1 MFRFDSLPFFPRL
14 LQQGCEAFLVS
25 YFEGT
30 LQDILGIEAIRTL
43 PSFRLGP
50 SFRGSYS
57 INVDANALA
66 IAGGWK

>member
-1 MFRFDSLPFFPRL
+1 M
-14 LQQGCEAFLVS
+14 S

-30 LQDILGIEAIRTL
+30 LQDIPGIEAIRTL